1 MNKLKNFFI
10 KKPVKIISSILYC
23 YILRNYIKTFI
34 NDDNKTW
41 DDNIIKALDEIFEYK
56 KG

>member
-1 MNKLKNFFI
+1 MNRLKNFFI